1 MHYPKYKRGD
11 LVWRRHVGFGI
22 IYSIRHANMT
32 DEEIIQAF
40 PGDMFIYSIL
50 WDAQQ
55 YPQAGFREQ
64 EIDEM
69 REQMANAQSG

>member
-1 MHYPKYKRGD
+1 MHHPKYKRGD

-22 IYSIRHANMT
+22 VYDVENANMT

-40 PGDMFIYSIL
+40 PGDMYIYSIL
-50 WDAQQ
+50 WDIQEC
-55 YPQAGFREQ
+55 PQVGFREY

-69 REQMANAQSG
+69 WEQMRNAQGG